1 MSLVP
6 RSTPHVRPAP
16 PGSADS
22 TPVGR
27 PAVRPGASAPSRSA
41 VRDRHTGD
49 AGALPDPTGTG
60 PISLTWAETLRRL
73 RTILHPI
80 RFLLLGGL
88 LCASSG
94 SVLALM
100 IPQVLQHL
108 INTTLQQDPSRSAVA
123 TAAALVLGLGA
134 FESALVYLR
143 RVLVVA
149 PATDVERDMRVG
161 LFDHLLHLPVA
172 FHDAWGS
179 GQLLSRSMTDLSQ
192 VRRWIAFGMIMLVT
206 DIVTI
211 TVGTLLMVRASA
223 QLALVFAVAAV
234 PIVAISYRFARRY
247 HVLSRASQERA
258 GDLAT
263 TVEQSVQGI
272 RVLKAFGRGG
282 HALRGFTGQASRLRD
297 VEVSKATATGVFDL
311 AMIALPETVL
321 GIALFIGLHQVADGR
336 ITVGAL
342 AAYFTT
348 ATMVTGPVRMLG
360 QHFAQ
365 AVNSKTALDR
375 HWEVLDAPLTIADPP
390 DPRTLPGDT
399 RTPGTRPGNTRTP
412 DSRPGARPGG
422 SGGHRAGTA
431 ALELAFHGV
440 RFRYPDAPDHV
451 RDVLR
456 GVTLTVRPG
465 ETLALVG
472 VTGSGKSTLLDLVPR
487 LHDVTAGSVTLDGV
501 DVRDLRLAE
510 LRRVCAMTFEDPNLF
525 SASVRD
531 NVLLGVDPATDACER
546 DHLLH
551 LALDTAVADF
561 VEDLPEGVDTPIG
574 EEGLSLSGGQRQR
587 LALARAIAASPG
599 VLLLDDPLSALDTRT
614 EEQVTHHLREVLR
627 GTTTLV
633 VAHRPS
639 TVDLADRVA
648 LLDDG
653 VVAGVGTHH
662 ELLARSPRYR
672 YVIANLEEGVE

>member
-1 MSLVP
+1 DQ
-6 RSTPHVRPAP
+6 RS
-16 PGSADS
+16 
-22 TPVGR
+22 
-27 PAVRPGASAPSRSA
+27 
-41 VRDRHTGD
+41 GD
-49 AGALPDPTGTG
+49 PGALPDPGGTG
-60 PISLTWAETLRRL
+60 PIALTWAETLRRL
-73 RTILHPI
+73 RAILHPI

-88 LCASSG
+88 LCASTG

-149 PATDVERDMRVG
+149 PATDIERDMRVG

-282 HALRGFTGQASRLRD
+282 YALRGFTGQAFRLRD

-321 GIALFIGLHQVADGR
+321 GAALFIGLHQVADGR

-375 HWEVLDAPLTIADPP
+375 HWEVLDAPLTITDPP

-399 RTPGTRPGNTRTP
+399 RTPGAGPGV
-412 DSRPGARPGG
+412 PGG
-422 SGGHRAGTA
+422 HHATADDSGGHHDFPAP
-431 ALELAFHGV
+431 LELTFHDV
-440 RFRYPDAPDHV
+440 HFRYPDAPDHV
-451 RDVLR
+451 RAVLR

-487 LHDVTAGSVTLDGV
+487 LHDVTAGSVTLDGT
-501 DVRDLRLAE
+501 DVRDLRLTE

-531 NVLLGVDPATDACER
+531 NVLLGVDPHTDAHER
-546 DHLLH
+546 ERLLR
-551 LALDTAVADF
+551 LALDTAAADF
-561 VEDLPEGVDTPIG
+561 VEDLPDGVDTPIG

-587 LALARAIAASPG
+587 LALARAIAARPR

-653 VVAGVGTHH
+653 VIAGVGTHH

>member
-1 MSLVP
+1 MRV
-6 RSTPHVRPAP
+6 
-16 PGSADS
+16 
-22 TPVGR
+22 
-27 PAVRPGASAPSRSA
+27 
-41 VRDRHTGD
+41 
-49 AGALPDPTGTG
+49 
-60 PISLTWAETLRRL
+60 
-73 RTILHPI
+73 ILHPI

-88 LCASSG
+88 LCASTG

-100 IPQVLQHL
+100 IPQVLQRL
-108 INTTLQQDPSRSAVA
+108 INTSLQQDPSRSAVV
-123 TAAALVLGLGA
+123 TAAALVLGLGSLEA
-134 FESALVYLR
+134 TLVYLR

-149 PATDVERDMRVG
+149 PATDIERGMRVR

-179 GQLLSRSMTDLSQ
+179 GQLLSRSMSDLSQ
-192 VRRWIAFGMIMLVT
+192 IRRWIAFGMIMLVT
-206 DIVTI
+206 DMVTI

-223 QLALVFAVAAV
+223 RLALVFAIAAV
-234 PIVAISYRFARRY
+234 PIIVVSYRFARRY
-247 HVLSRASQERA
+247 HVLSRLSQERS

-282 HALRGFTGQASRLRD
+282 HALKGFTGQASELRD
-297 VEVSKATATGVFDL
+297 VEVSKATVTGAFDL

-321 GIALFIGLHQVADGR
+321 GVALFIGLHEVAAGQ

-375 HWEVLDAPLTIADPP
+375 HWEVLDAPQTIADPP
-390 DPRTLPGDT
+390 EPRTLP
-399 RTPGTRPGNTRTP
+399 
-412 DSRPGARPGG
+412 
-422 SGGHRAGTA
+422 AGTG
-431 ALELAFHGV
+431 ALGLAFHDV
-440 RFRYPDAPDHV
+440 RFRYPDAPPHV

-456 GVTLTVRPG
+456 DVTLTVRPG

-487 LHDVTAGSVTLDGV
+487 LHDVTGGSVTLDGV
-501 DVRDLRLAE
+501 DVRDLRLSE

-531 NVLLGVDPATDACER
+531 NVLLGVDPATDTRER
-546 DHLLH
+546 ERLLR
-551 LALDTAVADF
+551 LALDTAAADF

-574 EEGLSLSGGQRQR
+574 EEGMSLSGGQRQR
-587 LALARAIAASPG
+587 LALARAIAARPA

-614 EEQVTHHLREVLR
+614 EERVTERLREVLR

-648 LLDDG
+648 LLDEG
-653 VVAGVGTHH
+653 VITGVGTHH
-662 ELLARSPRYR
+662 EMMARSPRYR